1 MTADERTRLV
11 RTILDEHDGA
21 LQALHEANHSFDG
34 AMTGL
39 RDTLNA
45 LHEANHAQGQ
55 AINRVIAANRA
66 ALALFNDEAPG

>member
-1 MTADERTRLV
+1 V

-21 LQALHEANHSFDG
+21 LKAFRDANDSFDH

-39 RDTLNA
+39 RATLNA

-55 AINRVIAANRA
+55 AIDRVIAANRA
-66 ALALFNDEAPG
+66 ALALFNDEARG